1 MTWDTQRVKDFIFT
15 IIFGVFSNLNC
26 SVIQSCAALERKIA
40 KEQETLS
47 FSFKT

>member
-15 IIFGVFSNLNC
+15 MISGVFSNL
-26 SVIQSCAALERKIA
+26 SGSMIQSCAALERMIA